1 MNSLNSSSKKDDIYI
16 ERSSKEEIFKET
28 IFIDNNL
35 KTIKTNLEEEENKN
49 KNNKKEGKKEE
60 KKEIKTE
67 NNIKEKPRNVESIF
81 QRIRKE
87 FPINDDKNI
96 NKDYI
101 KEKEKD
107 KDQMEEENYG
117 LPQKVRAPHKLWP

>member
-60 KKEIKTE
+60 KKEIKKE
-67 NNIKEKPRNVESIF
+67 NNIKENLE
-81 QRIRKE
+81 
-87 FPINDDKNI
+87 
-96 NKDYI
+96 
-101 KEKEKD
+101 
-107 KDQMEEENYG
+107 M
-117 LPQKVRAPHKLWP
+117 